1 MKTYNYKIWLENIES
16 PDKEESTGLPP
27 MSALE
32 ADEVKKEKIIKI
44 LIPKKLLTRLPILL
58 AQIKAGNNSKKL
70 RK

>member
-1 MKTYNYKIWLENIES
+1 
-16 PDKEESTGLPP
+16 

-44 LIPKKLLTRLPILL
+44 LIPKKLLTRLPTLL

>member
-1 MKTYNYKIWLENIES
+1 M
-16 PDKEESTGLPP
+16 ST
-27 MSALE
+27 LE
-32 ADEVKKEKIIKI
+32 ADEVKKEKRIKI

>member
-1 MKTYNYKIWLENIES
+1 
-16 PDKEESTGLPP
+16 

-32 ADEVKKEKIIKI
+32 TDEVKKEKIIKI